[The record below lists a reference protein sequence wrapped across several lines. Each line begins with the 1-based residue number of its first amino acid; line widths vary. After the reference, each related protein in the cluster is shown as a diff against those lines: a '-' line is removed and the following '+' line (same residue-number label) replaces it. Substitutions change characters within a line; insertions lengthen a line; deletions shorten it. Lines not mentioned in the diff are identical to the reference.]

1 MKSLKTSTN
10 ITKTIIY
17 VVCIFLS
24 ILSIFPF
31 WLMFVNAT
39 RSTYQIQQNS
49 VGLFPSTFLLSNWK
63 ILNGKSFNA
72 AVGFMNSM
80 LVSSGATLCAVYF
93 SSLTAYALVAYTWK
107 LPAVLLL
114 HPGDHDDPGPGYRHW
129 FLPDDV

>member
-39 RSTYQIQQNS
+39 RCTYKSNRTLLLMFLHFHVQQLEN
-49 VGLFPSTFLLSNWK
+49 F
-63 ILNGKSFNA
+63 NGKSFNA

-80 LVSSGATLCAVYF
+80 
-93 SSLTAYALVAYTWK
+93 W
-107 LPAVLLL
+107 
-114 HPGDHDDPGPGYRHW
+114 
-129 FLPDDV
+129 